1 LKLFNSLT
9 DDYCE
14 IKGNIGNTIRIYL
27 CGITVYDDC
36 HIGHARTIVVFDIL
50 RRYLSHKGL
59 RVIFVQNFTDVDD
72 KIISKARKEGAKA
85 DEISQKYIDR
95 YFSDFSRLNVIKAD
109 FYPKATDHIP
119 DMLTIIGEL
128 LRKDIAYQTQN
139 GIYFRIKKFTPYG
152 KLSKKTLGEL
162 ESGSRIEIDSLKS
175 DPLDFALWKFSQEEP
190 VWNSPWGSGR
200 PGWHIEC
207 SAMALKYLGSEI
219 EIHGG
224 GQDLIFPHH
233 ENEIAQ
239 SESYSNKIFSKLW
252 MHVGLVTLNAEKMS
266 KSIGNI
272 MSVREALTKYG
283 PNTLR
288 LYLLN
293 THYSKP
299 LDYSDNFLIEAS
311 QKWKQIENSIFEL
324 RAATGSSEQSI
335 DKSKVDKILSEF
347 EAAMENNLNTSLA
360 LSSVLKL
367 ASMVNRL
374 SSLGNLTRGS
384 SRTILPIMESMLE
397 VLGLEVLNV
406 PDVERIEIERL
417 IEVRNK
423 LRKEKRY
430 QESDEIRKNLYDT
443 YGIELVD
450 HTNYTNWKKIENSQ
464 VGKRLNL

>member
-1 LKLFNSLT
+1 MKLFNSLT

-50 RRYLSHKGL
+50 RRYLSHKGR

-128 LRKDIAYQTQN
+128 LRKEIAYQTQN

-299 LDYSDNFLIEAS
+299 LDYSDSFLIEAS

-324 RAATGSSEQSI
+324 RAATGSGEQSI

>member
-1 LKLFNSLT
+1 
-9 DDYCE
+9 
-14 IKGNIGNTIRIYL
+14 
-27 CGITVYDDC
+27 
-36 HIGHARTIVVFDIL
+36 
-50 RRYLSHKGL
+50 
-59 RVIFVQNFTDVDD
+59 VIFVQNFTDVDD

-324 RAATGSSEQSI
+324 RAATGSGEHSI

-347 EAAMENNLNTSLA
+347 EAAMDNNLNTSLA

>member
-1 LKLFNSLT
+1 MKLFNSLT

-50 RRYLSHKGL
+50 RRYLSLKGR

>member
-1 LKLFNSLT
+1 MKLFNSLS

-50 RRYLSHKGL
+50 RRYLSLKGR

-299 LDYSDNFLIEAS
+299 LDYSDSFLIEAS

-324 RAATGSSEQSI
+324 RAATGSGEQSI

>member
-1 LKLFNSLT
+1 MKLFNSLT
-9 DDYCE
+9 DDYYE

-119 DMLTIIGEL
+119 DMLAIIGEL

-324 RAATGSSEQSI
+324 RAATGSGEQSI

-347 EAAMENNLNTSLA
+347 EAAMDNNLNTSLA

>member
-1 LKLFNSLT
+1 
-9 DDYCE
+9 
-14 IKGNIGNTIRIYL
+14 
-27 CGITVYDDC
+27 VYDDC

-50 RRYLSHKGL
+50 RRYLSHKGR

-324 RAATGSSEQSI
+324 RAATGSGEQSI

-347 EAAMENNLNTSLA
+347 EAAMDNNLNTSLA

>member
-1 LKLFNSLT
+1 M
-9 DDYCE
+9 
-14 IKGNIGNTIRIYL
+14 
-27 CGITVYDDC
+27 YDDC

-299 LDYSDNFLIEAS
+299 LDYSDNFLVEAS

-324 RAATGSSEQSI
+324 RAATGSGEQSI

-430 QESDEIRKNLYDT
+430 QESDEVRKNLYDT

>member
-1 LKLFNSLT
+1 
-9 DDYCE
+9 
-14 IKGNIGNTIRIYL
+14 
-27 CGITVYDDC
+27 VYDDC

-324 RAATGSSEQSI
+324 RAATGSGEQSI

>member
-1 LKLFNSLT
+1 
-9 DDYCE
+9 
-14 IKGNIGNTIRIYL
+14 
-27 CGITVYDDC
+27 VYDDC

-50 RRYLSHKGL
+50 RRYLKYSGFQ
-59 RVIFVQNFTDVDD
+59 VIFVQNFTDVDD
-72 KIISKARKEGAKA
+72 KIINKARKEGAKA

-95 YFSDFSRLNVIKAD
+95 YFSDFSRLNVINAD

-119 DMLTIIGEL
+119 DMLTIIGQL

-139 GIYFRIKKFTPYG
+139 GIYFRIKKFRAYG
-152 KLSKKTLGEL
+152 KLSRKTLGEL
-162 ESGSRIEIDSLKS
+162 ESGSRIEIDSLKA
-175 DPLDFALWKFSQEEP
+175 DPLDFALWKFSQEDP

-299 LDYSDNFLIEAS
+299 LDYSDNFLFEAS
-311 QKWKQIENSIFEL
+311 QKWRQIENSIFEL
-324 RAATGSSEQSI
+324 RAPTGSGEQSI
-335 DKSKVDKILSEF
+335 DKSDVDKTLSEF

-384 SRTILPIMESMLE
+384 STTILPIMESMLE

-417 IEVRNK
+417 IKVRNK

-450 HTNYTNWKKIENSQ
+450 HTNYTNWKKIEYSQ
-464 VGKRLNL
+464 IGKRRNL

>member
-1 LKLFNSLT
+1 LKLFNSLS

>member
-324 RAATGSSEQSI
+324 RAATGSGEQSI

-347 EAAMENNLNTSLA
+347 EAAMDNNLNTSLA

>member
-1 LKLFNSLT
+1 
-9 DDYCE
+9 
-14 IKGNIGNTIRIYL
+14 
-27 CGITVYDDC
+27 
-36 HIGHARTIVVFDIL
+36 
-50 RRYLSHKGL
+50 
-59 RVIFVQNFTDVDD
+59 VIFVQNFTDVDD

-128 LRKDIAYQTQN
+128 LRKEIAYQTQN

-299 LDYSDNFLIEAS
+299 LDYSDSFLIEAS

-324 RAATGSSEQSI
+324 RAATGSGEQSI

>member
-1 LKLFNSLT
+1 M
-9 DDYCE
+9 
-14 IKGNIGNTIRIYL
+14 
-27 CGITVYDDC
+27 YDDC

-119 DMLTIIGEL
+119 DMLRIIGEL

-299 LDYSDNFLIEAS
+299 LDYSDNFLIDAS

-324 RAATGSSEQSI
+324 RAATGSGEQSI

>member
-1 LKLFNSLT
+1 M
-9 DDYCE
+9 
-14 IKGNIGNTIRIYL
+14 
-27 CGITVYDDC
+27 YDDC

-119 DMLTIIGEL
+119 DMLAIIGEL

-324 RAATGSSEQSI
+324 RAATGSGEQSI

>member
-1 LKLFNSLT
+1 M
-9 DDYCE
+9 
-14 IKGNIGNTIRIYL
+14 
-27 CGITVYDDC
+27 YDDC

-324 RAATGSSEQSI
+324 RAATGSGEQSI

>member
-1 LKLFNSLT
+1 MKLFNSLT

-324 RAATGSSEQSI
+324 RAATGSGEQSI

>member
-1 LKLFNSLT
+1 
-9 DDYCE
+9 
-14 IKGNIGNTIRIYL
+14 
-27 CGITVYDDC
+27 
-36 HIGHARTIVVFDIL
+36 
-50 RRYLSHKGL
+50 
-59 RVIFVQNFTDVDD
+59 VIFVQNFTDVDD

-324 RAATGSSEQSI
+324 RAATGSGEQSI

-347 EAAMENNLNTSLA
+347 EAAMDNNLNTSLA

>member
-1 LKLFNSLT
+1 
-9 DDYCE
+9 
-14 IKGNIGNTIRIYL
+14 
-27 CGITVYDDC
+27 VYDDC

-299 LDYSDNFLIEAS
+299 LDYSDSFLIEAS

-324 RAATGSSEQSI
+324 RAATGSGEQGI

-430 QESDEIRKNLYDT
+430 QESDEIRKNLYDI

>member
-1 LKLFNSLT
+1 MKLFNSLS

-72 KIISKARKEGAKA
+72 KIISKARKEGANA

>member
-299 LDYSDNFLIEAS
+299 LDYSDSFLIEAS

-324 RAATGSSEQSI
+324 RAATGSGEQSI

>member
-1 LKLFNSLT
+1 
-9 DDYCE
+9 
-14 IKGNIGNTIRIYL
+14 
-27 CGITVYDDC
+27 VYDDC

-324 RAATGSSEQSI
+324 RAATGSGEQSI

-347 EAAMENNLNTSLA
+347 EAAMDNNLNTSLA

>member
-1 LKLFNSLT
+1 M
-9 DDYCE
+9 
-14 IKGNIGNTIRIYL
+14 
-27 CGITVYDDC
+27 YDDC
-36 HIGHARTIVVFDIL
+36 HIGHARTIVIFDIL

-324 RAATGSSEQSI
+324 RAATGSGEQSI

>member
-1 LKLFNSLT
+1 
-9 DDYCE
+9 
-14 IKGNIGNTIRIYL
+14 
-27 CGITVYDDC
+27 VYDDC

-128 LRKDIAYQTQN
+128 LRKEIAYQTQN

-324 RAATGSSEQSI
+324 RAATGSGEQSI

>member
-1 LKLFNSLT
+1 M
-9 DDYCE
+9 
-14 IKGNIGNTIRIYL
+14 
-27 CGITVYDDC
+27 YDDC

-50 RRYLSHKGL
+50 RRYLSLKGR

-299 LDYSDNFLIEAS
+299 LDYSDSFLIEAS

>member
-1 LKLFNSLT
+1 
-9 DDYCE
+9 
-14 IKGNIGNTIRIYL
+14 
-27 CGITVYDDC
+27 
-36 HIGHARTIVVFDIL
+36 
-50 RRYLSHKGL
+50 
-59 RVIFVQNFTDVDD
+59 VIFVQNFTDVDD

-299 LDYSDNFLIEAS
+299 LDYSDSFLIEAS

-324 RAATGSSEQSI
+324 RAATGSGEQSI

>member
-1 LKLFNSLT
+1 M
-9 DDYCE
+9 
-14 IKGNIGNTIRIYL
+14 
-27 CGITVYDDC
+27 YDDC

-239 SESYSNKIFSKLW
+239 SESYSNRIFSKLW

-324 RAATGSSEQSI
+324 RAATGSGEQSI

-374 SSLGNLTRGS
+374 SSLGNLTRES

-450 HTNYTNWKKIENSQ
+450 HPNYTNWKKIENSQ

>member
-299 LDYSDNFLIEAS
+299 LDYSDSFLIEAS

-324 RAATGSSEQSI
+324 RAATGSCEQSI

>member
-1 LKLFNSLT
+1 
-9 DDYCE
+9 
-14 IKGNIGNTIRIYL
+14 
-27 CGITVYDDC
+27 
-36 HIGHARTIVVFDIL
+36 
-50 RRYLSHKGL
+50 
-59 RVIFVQNFTDVDD
+59 VIFVQNFTDVDD

>member
-1 LKLFNSLT
+1 
-9 DDYCE
+9 
-14 IKGNIGNTIRIYL
+14 
-27 CGITVYDDC
+27 
-36 HIGHARTIVVFDIL
+36 
-50 RRYLSHKGL
+50 
-59 RVIFVQNFTDVDD
+59 VIFVQNFTDVDD

-324 RAATGSSEQSI
+324 RAATGSGEQSI

>member
-1 LKLFNSLT
+1 MKLFNSLT

-299 LDYSDNFLIEAS
+299 LDYSDSFLIEAS

-324 RAATGSSEQSI
+324 RAATGSGEQSI

>member
-1 LKLFNSLT
+1 MKLFNSLT

-50 RRYLSHKGL
+50 RRYLSHKGR

-299 LDYSDNFLIEAS
+299 LDYSDSFLIEAS

>member
-1 LKLFNSLT
+1 M
-9 DDYCE
+9 
-14 IKGNIGNTIRIYL
+14 
-27 CGITVYDDC
+27 YDDC

-119 DMLTIIGEL
+119 DMLAIIGEL

-324 RAATGSSEQSI
+324 RAATGSGEQSI

-347 EAAMENNLNTSLA
+347 EAAMDNNLNTSLA

>member
-1 LKLFNSLT
+1 
-9 DDYCE
+9 
-14 IKGNIGNTIRIYL
+14 
-27 CGITVYDDC
+27 
-36 HIGHARTIVVFDIL
+36 
-50 RRYLSHKGL
+50 
-59 RVIFVQNFTDVDD
+59 VIFVQNFTDVDD

-324 RAATGSSEQSI
+324 RAATGSGEQSI

-347 EAAMENNLNTSLA
+347 EAAMDNNLNTSLA

-450 HTNYTNWKKIENSQ
+450 HTNYTNGKKIENSQ

>member
-1 LKLFNSLT
+1 M
-9 DDYCE
+9 
-14 IKGNIGNTIRIYL
+14 
-27 CGITVYDDC
+27 YDDC

-50 RRYLSHKGL
+50 RRYLLRKGL

-299 LDYSDNFLIEAS
+299 LDYSDNFLFEAS

-324 RAATGSSEQSI
+324 RAATDSGEQSF

-384 SRTILPIMESMLE
+384 STAILPIMESMLE
-397 VLGLEVLNV
+397 VLGLEVLSV
-406 PDVERIEIERL
+406 PDVERIEIERQ
-417 IEVRNK
+417 IEVRNE

-464 VGKRLNL
+464 LGKRRNL

>member
-1 LKLFNSLT
+1 
-9 DDYCE
+9 
-14 IKGNIGNTIRIYL
+14 
-27 CGITVYDDC
+27 
-36 HIGHARTIVVFDIL
+36 
-50 RRYLSHKGL
+50 
-59 RVIFVQNFTDVDD
+59 VIFVQNFTDVDD

-128 LRKDIAYQTQN
+128 LRKEIAYQTQN

-299 LDYSDNFLIEAS
+299 LDYSDSFLIEAS

>member
-1 LKLFNSLT
+1 M
-9 DDYCE
+9 
-14 IKGNIGNTIRIYL
+14 
-27 CGITVYDDC
+27 YDDC

-50 RRYLSHKGL
+50 RRYLLRKGL

-72 KIISKARKEGAKA
+72 KIIRKARKEGAKA

-128 LRKDIAYQTQN
+128 LRKEIAYQTQN

-299 LDYSDNFLIEAS
+299 LDYSDNFLFEAS

-324 RAATGSSEQSI
+324 RAATASGEQSF

-384 SRTILPIMESMLE
+384 STTILPIMESMLE
-397 VLGLEVLNV
+397 VLGLEVLSV
-406 PDVERIEIERL
+406 PDVERIEIERQ
-417 IEVRNK
+417 IEVRNE

-430 QESDEIRKNLYDT
+430 QESDEIRKKLYDT

-464 VGKRLNL
+464 LGKRRDL

>member
-1 LKLFNSLT
+1 MKLFNSLT

-50 RRYLSHKGL
+50 RRYLLRKGL

-128 LRKDIAYQTQN
+128 LRKGIAYQTQN

-299 LDYSDNFLIEAS
+299 LDYSDNFLFEAS

-324 RAATGSSEQSI
+324 RAATDSGEQSF

-384 SRTILPIMESMLE
+384 STAILPIMESMLE
-397 VLGLEVLNV
+397 VLGLEVLSV
-406 PDVERIEIERL
+406 PDVERIEIERQ
-417 IEVRNK
+417 IEVRNE

-464 VGKRLNL
+464 LGKRRNL

>member
-1 LKLFNSLT
+1 
-9 DDYCE
+9 
-14 IKGNIGNTIRIYL
+14 
-27 CGITVYDDC
+27 VYDDC

-50 RRYLSHKGL
+50 RRYLSHKGR